1 MAPRPWAASAR
12 SMFLSYIRRYTT
24 LRLFAGIS
32 VITGA
37 ENQPIAPS
45 RQPLRVL
52 ARPSVGCDREGSG
65 RMLGCSG
72 PLRTLRVCMDHRD
85 RAATPTPLISP
96 TVASHGEMWT
106 MLMQMIPSADA
117 IGQTECDAS
126 RAIGA
131 RTFVTS
137 VAFTHAATLSWA
149 SGSRSEGWKTRAGK
163 FLAKWTTCSPE
174 PLAISRM
181 TPVLGRTSQITSRM
195 ISRLRSAAGAYRR
208 SSLISSRTPELR
220 PQDGL

>member
-1 MAPRPWAASAR
+1 
-12 SMFLSYIRRYTT
+12 
-24 LRLFAGIS
+24 
-32 VITGA
+32 
-37 ENQPIAPS
+37 
-45 RQPLRVL
+45 
-52 ARPSVGCDREGSG
+52 
-65 RMLGCSG
+65 MLGCSG

-85 RAATPTPLISP
+85 RAAKKKKNATTPLISP

-181 TPVLGRTSQITSRM
+181 TPCPRQDIANHIENDIAIAERRRRIPVG
-195 ISRLRSAAGAYRR
+195 RR
-208 SSLISSRTPELR
+208 SSPLPHSGAPAPGWPIAQRKTRRQTAKERTRRCNRIVDHSRL
-220 PQDGL
+220 